1 MMIQS
6 LLVYRNPEFL
16 RHLRAE
22 LRPTRALIIFCVVI
36 AVCLLIWL
44 GCWGSAQSQIDA
56 FRRAAAHFSPERL
69 AQLEQR
75 SCLEARVNFFRFLIY
90 GQLGILTFWSL
101 LCCAQSISGER
112 ERKTWDFQRASQL
125 TSTEFLVG
133 KLLGEPILAYFIVV
147 CCLPAT
153 VIAGFRGEF
162 GTRIILSAY
171 LVILSCALFAG
182 LIGLWLSTLSETRS
196 RGVGLIGTLA
206 IYAFLAAAV
215 GWTDSTFPGA
225 AAISPLVP
233 LGQLLGVHFSGP
245 TPTILGKP
253 VSWTLM
259 SLLLYVTFGFWFVVM
274 ILRSLKTDFDQIKL
288 LSRWQA
294 VGCVAFLTFIICAL
308 FQPSSYT
315 TFTGKTVPPI
325 DSETF
330 ASTMASFNGIVLFL
344 MGLALITPYDRL
356 KIWWRS
362 RRGIQSL
369 FDEDGPPWPW
379 LLISA
384 TIAYLLLVWG
394 MFVWRN
400 DIGGLAQYA
409 LLQGLLES
417 ITVLIFVTSDILFL
431 QWCRLTHMR
440 APLLK
445 GILYL
450 GLYYVAA
457 IVLST
462 AFGAASGD
470 LNHSKVLALLT
481 PFAAFDV
488 KPSNM
493 AFLPAVIAGL
503 GVQLIV
509 IFILLRMIAARLRH
523 SALTLPHASTNSALA

>member
-1 MMIQS
+1 MLQS
-6 LLVYRNPEFL
+6 LLIYRNPEFL

-22 LRPTRALIIFCVVI
+22 LRPTRALIIVCVVI

-44 GCWGSAQSQIDA
+44 GFWGTAQSQIEA
-56 FRRAAAHFSPERL
+56 YHRYNRFTSPDRL
-69 AQLEQR
+69 AQLELR
-75 SCLEARVNFFRFLIY
+75 SHLEARENFFRFLIY
-90 GQLGILTFWSL
+90 GQLGVLTFWSL

-125 TSTEFLVG
+125 TSTEFLFG
-133 KLLGEPILAYFIVV
+133 KLLGEPILAYFIVL

-162 GTRIILSAY
+162 SIRIIFSAY
-171 LVILSCALFAG
+171 LVIISCALFAG

-206 IYAFLAAAV
+206 IYAFLAAAS
-215 GWTDSTFPGA
+215 GWADSTFPGA

-233 LGQLLGVHFSGP
+233 LGQLFGLHFSEL
-245 TPTILGKP
+245 TPRIFGRP

-259 SLLLYVTFGFWFVVM
+259 SLLLYATFGFWFVLM
-274 ILRSLKTDFDQIKL
+274 ILRGLKKDFDQIKL

-294 VGCVAFLTFIICAL
+294 VACVAFLTFIICAL
-308 FQPSSYT
+308 FQPSSYKT
-315 TFTGKTVPPI
+315 LTGKTFPSI
-325 DSETF
+325 DSQTF
-330 ASTMASFNGIVLFL
+330 ASTMASFNGIILFL
-344 MGLALITPYDRL
+344 MGLAMITPYDRL

-400 DIGGLAQYA
+400 DIGGFAQYA

-417 ITVLIFVTSDILFL
+417 VTVFIFVTSDILFL

-450 GLYYVAA
+450 GLYYIAA
-457 IVLST
+457 IFLST
-462 AFGAASGD
+462 AVGAASGD

-481 PFAAFDV
+481 PFAAFDIR
-488 KPSNM
+488 PNNG
-493 AFLPAVIAGL
+493 AFFPEVIAGL
-503 GVQLIV
+503 AIQLIV
-509 IFILLRMIAARLRH
+509 ILVLLRMIAARLRH
-523 SALTLPHASTNSALA
+523 SAPTAIRPSAAPVNV